1 MNETT
6 SIEALLVENDDEDVA
21 IFCRYARQLTGHELN
36 VTRVRSQEE
45 AMARLREDQF
55 DVIFLDLNLPG
66 GDTGMDLLGRIRKEG
81 FDTPVVIVTGSGDEM
96 KAVTAMKAGAY
107 DYLVK
112 DDLSSG
118 LLDRTMR
125 YVRERRLLEQDRQRM
140 VQKLAE
146 LSVTD
151 ELTSL
156 ANRRRLQQVLD
167 EEFRRSARTAQMFG
181 LLMIDLDRFKR
192 VNDQYGHQM
201 GDKVLKQC
209 ADTLRDNVRSTD
221 FVARYGGEEFCVIL
235 PATAPDGALKVAE
248 KLRKAFEDLPEPV
261 PNVSIGVAVWEPR
274 GSTDDLLRRS
284 DEALYKAKR
293 AGRNRVVL
301 YGD

>member
-6 SIEALLVENDDEDVA
+6 STEALLVEDDDEDVA
-21 IFCRYARQLTGHELN
+21 IFCRYARQLTGHKLN
-36 VTRVRSQEE
+36 VTRARSQEE
-45 AMARLREDQF
+45 AMSRLREDQF

-66 GDTGMDLLGRIRKEG
+66 GDTGMDVLERIRKEG

-96 KAVTAMKAGAY
+96 KAVEAMKAGAY

-112 DDLSSG
+112 DDLSTD

-156 ANRRRLQQVLD
+156 PNRRRLQQVLH
-167 EEFRRSARTAQMFG
+167 EEFRRSARTAQMFA
-181 LLMIDLDRFKR
+181 LLMLDLDRFKR

-209 ADTLRDNVRSTD
+209 ADALRDNVRSTD

-248 KLRKAFEDLPEPV
+248 KLRKAFEDMPEPV

-274 GSTDDLLRRS
+274 GSADDLLRRS
-284 DEALYKAKR
+284 DEALYKAKG
-293 AGRNRVVL
+293 AGRNRVAL
-301 YGD
+301 YGE